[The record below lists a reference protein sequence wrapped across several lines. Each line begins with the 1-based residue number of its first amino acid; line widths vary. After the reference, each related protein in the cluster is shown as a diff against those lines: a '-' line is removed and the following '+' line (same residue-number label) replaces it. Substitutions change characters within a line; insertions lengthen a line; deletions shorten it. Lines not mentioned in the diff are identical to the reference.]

1 MRIVIVLVVLLVVA
15 AGWVIAQ
22 NSRSKSELEK
32 EKSSNT
38 DKSEKIM
45 KTEEEWKQQLSP
57 MEYNVAREKG
67 TERAFTGKYWDSHD
81 EGTYVCVC
89 CGQPLFASE
98 TKFNSGTGWPSF
110 FAPWA
115 QKNVEEIVDRKYGM
129 VRTEVVCSRCDAHLG
144 HVFNDGPQ
152 PTGMRYCMN
161 SASLNFVPQGQA
173 LDNAGDAT
181 KTVATP
187 VGNETATFGGGCFW
201 CVEAVY
207 QDLEGVISV
216 TSGYAGGHVKNPA
229 YREVCNGTTG
239 HAEVAQ
245 IVYDPSKVSFDD
257 LLEIFWQVH
266 DPTTLNRQGADV
278 GTQYRSVIFYHN
290 EHQRERAEYF
300 KQKLTQENTW
310 GKPIVTEISA
320 LPVFYPA
327 EDYHQ
332 NYFSMNPDQAYCRAV
347 IRPKVEKFHKAFAD
361 KLKAG
366 NLK

>member
-1 MRIVIVLVVLLVVA
+1 
-15 AGWVIAQ
+15 
-22 NSRSKSELEK
+22 
-32 EKSSNT
+32 
-38 DKSEKIM
+38 M

-81 EGTYVCVC
+81 EGTYICVC

-110 FAPWA
+110 FEPWSK
-115 QKNVEEIVDRKYGM
+115 KNVAEIVDRKYGM

-161 SASLNFVPQGQA
+161 SASLDFVAKGQPLA
-173 LDNAGDAT
+173 GLPENEAIAGDSQAG
-181 KTVATP
+181 
-187 VGNETATFGGGCFW
+187 GNVQASNTGTATATLGGGCFW

-229 YREVCNGTTG
+229 YKEVCNGTTG

-245 IVYDPSKVSFDD
+245 IVYDPQKVSFDD
-257 LLEIFWQVH
+257 LLEVFWQVH

-278 GTQYRSVIFYHN
+278 GTQYRSVIFYHD
-290 EHQRERAEYF
+290 EQQRERAAYY
-300 KQKLTQENTW
+300 KKKLTDENTW

-320 LPVFYPA
+320 IPVFYPA

-332 NYFSMNPDQAYCRAV
+332 NYFSMNPEQGYCRAV
-347 IRPKVEKFHKAFAD
+347 VRPKVEKFHKAFAD

-366 NLK
+366 VK